1 MMDVGNNIKKIEVK
15 DIKDMFKERNRNTNK
30 GDYGTVGIMGGSL
43 EYSGA
48 IKLANM
54 SAVAVR
60 SGCGIV
66 RVIVPKDIATAITP
80 YLLEQT
86 LYPLDCNSKNH
97 MIMSDEEIEK
107 ATYKLNALAIGMG
120 WGRDQEYINIL
131 KKLINIFSNPIVID
145 ADGLNTLAQMDLNIL
160 KNAKN
165 KIILTP
171 HLKEFERLS
180 KKSIEQIKQDK
191 IEISKEFAKTYNV
204 ILLLKGEETII
215 TDGNTVYVED
225 RGCAGMATAGS
236 GDVLSGIL
244 VGLLG
249 YQSPNILT
257 IAGGAFLAG
266 VAGELAQKEFTDIS
280 MKASD
285 TIKYIPKAIKYIRGQ
300 IYTRSN

>member
-1 MMDVGNNIKKIEVK
+1 MIDLGNNIKKIELK
-15 DIKDMFKERNRNTNK
+15 DIKDIFKERRRDTNK

-66 RVIVPKDIATAITP
+66 RVIVPKDIAIVIAP

-86 LYPLDCNSKNH
+86 LYPLDYNSKNH
-97 MIMSDEEIEK
+97 MAMSDEEIEK
-107 ATYKLNALAIGMG
+107 ATNKLNALAIGMG
-120 WGRDQEYINIL
+120 WGQDQEYINIL
-131 KKLINIFSNPIVID
+131 KKLINTFSYPIVID
-145 ADGLNTLAQMDLNIL
+145 ADGLNTLAKMDLNIL

-191 IEISKEFAKTYNV
+191 IKISKEFAKTYNV
-204 ILLLKGEETII
+204 ILLLKGEETIL
-215 TDGNTVYVED
+215 TDGNIVYVVD

-249 YQSPNILT
+249 YQNPNILT

-266 VAGELAQKEFTDIS
+266 AAGELAQKEFTDIS
-280 MKASD
+280 MRASD
-285 TIKYIPKAIKYIRGQ
+285 TIKYIPKAIKYIRGDVP
-300 IYTRSN
+300 